1 MVFFIINHRPSNK
14 DIQQTHPCVK
24 QIVVPICLRAEIL
37 QSYHDGQTPTHN
49 GIELFIMYAT
59 LREKYYWP
67 TMYAEVRTYCK
78 SCMSCQ
84 RAKRDYHAQKPP
96 LQPIA
101 PVDLFHKF
109 VIDILGPLPPSK
121 GDPKGHQYIL
131 LCVESLSRWPEII
144 TLPDQSADTVAD
156 ALFNHVFSRYGAP
169 AVIQSDRASNFCS
182 ALVTRLC
189 THFAIKR
196 TKSSSFHPQ
205 TNSAAE
211 RFNSVILNSL
221 RCYIDKQDDWLQ
233 YIPAILMGY
242 RSTVAIASTGHS
254 PFYILYGRNM
264 KLPIDNQILP
274 LPSTGV
280 RTADE
285 YIQKMLPKLQLA
297 REVAQENVR
306 SHQAQSKNRY
316 DTNIRV
322 VAYKPG
328 DKCWLYDPK
337 TPKGKSKNLI
347 LRWHGPYFVLRQTGI
362 SNYMLAD
369 WKTKK
374 AIPYAVNVERM
385 KPFNDT

>member
-1 MVFFIINHRPSNK
+1 
-14 DIQQTHPCVK
+14 
-24 QIVVPICLRAEIL
+24 
-37 QSYHDGQTPTHN
+37 
-49 GIELFIMYAT
+49 
-59 LREKYYWP
+59 
-67 TMYAEVRTYCK
+67 
-78 SCMSCQ
+78 
-84 RAKRDYHAQKPP
+84 
-96 LQPIA
+96 
-101 PVDLFHKF
+101 
-109 VIDILGPLPPSK
+109 
-121 GDPKGHQYIL
+121 
-131 LCVESLSRWPEII
+131 
-144 TLPDQSADTVAD
+144 
-156 ALFNHVFSRYGAP
+156 
-169 AVIQSDRASNFCS
+169 
-182 ALVTRLC
+182 
-189 THFAIKR
+189 
-196 TKSSSFHPQ
+196 
-205 TNSAAE
+205 
-211 RFNSVILNSL
+211 
-221 RCYIDKQDDWLQ
+221 
-233 YIPAILMGY
+233 MGY

-306 SHQAQSKNRY
+306 SHQEQSKNRY

-337 TPKGKSKNLI
+337 TPKGKSKKLI

-369 WKTKK
+369 CTTKK

-385 KPFNDT
+385 KPFNDTRDVFHNYDSSRYDFEAHTPGNANTSSDTMSPTVPHAVNDTQVPSNNNSDSTVVTNTGTDTQITNRVQPSIPDIGKLQSHFLVLKWKTMCVITRLCGRTQIMSHLGFLRMKFQML